1 MINDKLNSVK
11 KFAINHKVLMLLIL
25 IAFLAVFPALGFKKS
40 TIRIMCRI
48 LMYCTLAG
56 SLNVINGYS
65 GQTCIGQAGF
75 FCIGAYTMAILST
88 RFGIS
93 FWILLPLGGI
103 LAMLVGLVVS
113 IPTLR
118 LKGIYLS
125 IITMGASEVI
135 RIVALNWESLTGGT
149 FGIKNI
155 PRPEVGAF
163 SINTPMKFYYL
174 FFVIAIIFL
183 FLTGRLLKSR
193 VGRAWMSIR
202 EDELAS
208 KALSVN
214 TSYYKA
220 INFMYGA
227 FWAGV
232 CGAAYAPYLQYID
245 STVFSLDEGFNILS
259 MVIIGGQGTL
269 LGPIVGSTLV
279 NCLTEVLR
287 PIGTWRF
294 VIYALLIIVMM
305 WIRPQGLVGAS
316 NSILAGGTRRKM
328 RLKKVEE
335 EGA

>member
-1 MINDKLNSVK
+1 MNTLINTVK
-11 KFAINHKVLMLLIL
+11 KFYGEHKVLSLAVIVVLLLIL
-25 IAFLAVFPALGFKKS
+25 PFLGFKKS

-56 SLNVINGYS
+56 SLNMINGYS

-103 LAMLVGLVVS
+103 MAMLVGLIVS

-135 RIVALNWESLTGGT
+135 RIVALNWESLTGGS
-149 FGIKNI
+149 FGIKDI
-155 PRPEVGAF
+155 PRPSVGGF
-163 SINTPMKFYYL
+163 LVDSPMKFYYL
-174 FFVIAIIFL
+174 FLIVAVIFL
-183 FLTGRLLKSR
+183 FISSRVIKSR
-193 VGRAWMSIR
+193 AGRAWMSIR
-202 EDELAS
+202 EDELAA
-208 KALSVN
+208 KALSVQ

-220 INFMYGA
+220 SNFMYGA
-227 FWAGV
+227 FWAGI

-269 LGPIVGSTLV
+269 AGPIVGSTLV
-279 NCLTEVLR
+279 NFLTEILR
-287 PIGTWRF
+287 PVGTWRF
-294 VIYALLIIVMM
+294 VTYALLIIIMM
-305 WIRPQGLVGAS
+305 WLRPQGLVGAS
-316 NSILAGGTRRKM
+316 DSILAGGRIKM
-328 RLKKVEE
+328 KSKSKKAAKES
-335 EGA
+335 A